1 MINLLNLP
9 ALRPQSHVL
18 RQGPCSFR
26 QSWNPAVSSCP
37 SLQCS
42 GKVTCHDSHH
52 VSETISMMQAG
63 FEGQPKPWKYPKH
76 WVTSRHSMPATQA
89 GRPLQQKKTKPPP
102 PLGRPEVPSI
112 FSVPSLQNGL
122 VPSSGLLIGSI
133 VDTSCH
139 EKFSKSCGKMMI
151 CFIYCTY

>member
-89 GRPLQQKKTKPPP
+89 GRPLQQKKNETSSSARKT
-102 PLGRPEVPSI
+102 GGAIDFFGAIASEWFGAI
-112 FSVPSLQNGL
+112 EWSLDWFNCRHKL
-122 VPSSGLLIGSI
+122 S
-133 VDTSCH
+133 
-139 EKFSKSCGKMMI
+139 
-151 CFIYCTY
+151 